1 MARIEFRNLGH
12 SYRPDPQT
20 LSDYA
25 LQPMNMT
32 WRDGGAYALLGPSGC
47 GKSTLLNII
56 SGLLTPSEG
65 QVLFDGQDVTHAN
78 PRERNIA
85 QVFQFPVI
93 YDTMTVFD
101 NLAFPLRNRKVP
113 QAEVRRRVEEV
124 AEILELQHA
133 LKRRAS
139 GLAADAKQKI
149 SLGRGL
155 VRKDVAAILFDEPLT
170 VIDPHLKW
178 QLRRQ
183 LKKIHQQLKLTL
195 IYVTHD
201 QVEALT
207 FADEVVVMTE
217 GQVVQQ
223 GGPEALFER
232 PDHTFVGYFIGSPGM
247 NLYPVAI
254 DGDVIALGGQRLSVG
269 RDTLAALK
277 AGSGPLKLG
286 IRPEFVRLA
295 APGEVG
301 TLAATVHQV
310 QQLGT
315 HQLLTASLG
324 ESGDLPI
331 KAKLP
336 NDVSVTGPRVWLR
349 LDAPQTLYYRN
360 DERIGR

>member
-25 LQPMNMT
+25 LQPMNRV

-65 QVLFDGQDVTHAN
+65 QVLFDGQDVTHAS

-113 QAEVRRRVEEV
+113 EAEVRQRVEEV

-217 GQVVQQ
+217 GKVVQQ

-247 NLYPVAI
+247 NLYPVTL
-254 DGDVIALGGQRLSVG
+254 DDNVIALGGQRLGVG

-277 AGSGPLKLG
+277 AASGPLKLG
-286 IRPEFVRLA
+286 IRPEFVQLA
-295 APGEVG
+295 APGEIG

-331 KAKLP
+331 RAKLP
-336 NDVSVTGPRVWLR
+336 NDVAVDASRVWLR
-349 LDAPQTLYYRN
+349 VDAPQTLYYCN

>member
-12 SYRPDPQT
+12 SYRPAPQH

-25 LQPMNMT
+25 LQPMNRV

-65 QVLFDGQDVTHAN
+65 QVLFDGQDVTHAS

-113 QAEVRRRVEEV
+113 EAEVRQRVEEV

-217 GQVVQQ
+217 GKVVQQ
-223 GGPEALFER
+223 GGPEALFKR

-247 NLYPVAI
+247 NLYPVTV
-254 DGDVIALGGQRLSVG
+254 DGDVIALGGQRLCVG

-277 AGSGPLKLG
+277 ATSGPLKLG
-286 IRPEFVRLA
+286 LRPEFVQLA

-336 NDVSVTGPRVWLR
+336 NDVAVSASRVWLR
-349 LDAPQTLYYRN
+349 VDAPQTLYYCN